1 MLLCSAGLNFF
12 VPVIEAV
19 SVYENPVKVPIK
31 LYYAD
36 METFYEGQSLG
47 GMVIDKGDK
56 PDIIPPMQISHST
69 PVRIVPKLQNT
80 SAALAIVR
88 NIVSGTRKN
97 VAIDAKGEVRIG
109 IQDFRIGLDVDME
122 GIQIAF

>member
-1 MLLCSAGLNFF
+1 
-12 VPVIEAV
+12 
-19 SVYENPVKVPIK
+19 
-31 LYYAD
+31 